1 MGEVIL
7 LAAFVVVGIL
17 GYFVMKKIDWFLEQN
32 YPEVEKRKLDEKDI
46 IP

>member
-7 LAAFVVVGIL
+7 LAAFVMVGIP
-17 GYFVMKKIDWFLEQN
+17 GYFVMKKIDRFLEQN
-32 YPEVEKRKLDEKDI
+32 YPEVEKRKLDEKDF